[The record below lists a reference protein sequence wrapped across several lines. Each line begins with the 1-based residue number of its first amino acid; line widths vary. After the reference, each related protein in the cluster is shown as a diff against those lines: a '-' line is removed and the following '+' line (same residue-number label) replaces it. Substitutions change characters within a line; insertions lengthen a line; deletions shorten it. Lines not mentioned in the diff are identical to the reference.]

1 MKKVYFCKK
10 AAMKE
15 KFQQFMISKGLN
27 ASRLAEMLGIQPAA
41 ISHILSGR
49 NKPSFD
55 LLQKLLK
62 AFPDLNPDWL
72 LLDSDLMYRNSASNG
87 TSIDKTTVVNDGM
100 LFDLHA
106 TSHTK
111 QEQSGS
117 SVHEHA
123 VRESNISDQT
133 VEQIISSHSQPA
145 SPIERIVVFY
155 ADNTFECYSRRK

>member
-1 MKKVYFCKK
+1 
-10 AAMKE
+10 MKE

-100 LFDLHA
+100 LFDMQAGINGRQKQALHSA
-106 TSHTK
+106 
-111 QEQSGS
+111 SGQM
-117 SVHEHA
+117 A
-123 VRESNISDQT
+123 RESNISDQT
-133 VEQIISSHSQPA
+133 VEQII
-145 SPIERIVVFY
+145 
-155 ADNTFECYSRRK
+155 